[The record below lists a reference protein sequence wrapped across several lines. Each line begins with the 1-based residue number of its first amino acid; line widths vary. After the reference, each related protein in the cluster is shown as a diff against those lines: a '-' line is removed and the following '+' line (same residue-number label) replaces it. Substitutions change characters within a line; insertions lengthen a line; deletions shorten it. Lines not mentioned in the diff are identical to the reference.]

1 MPYGLFFFDVTADGS
16 TAPDDDGAD
25 CFDAS
30 AARAEAA
37 QTAAAQTA
45 AEMLKDK
52 PLREGPVTIVVRDQ
66 TGRPLFQVVAS
77 IQFRRW
83 ANRAETL
90 PRFVILF
97 PRRKTSRVEISKD
110 PHYSQAANLA
120 AFHKPR
126 GELRDLTR
134 SQPARRS

>member
-37 QTAAAQTA
+37 QTAA
-45 AEMLKDK
+45 EMLKDK
-52 PLREGPVTIVVRDQ
+52 PLRGDRSSKWWRQ
-66 TGRPLFQVVAS
+66 S
-77 IQFRRW
+77 KFRRW

-97 PRRKTSRVEISKD
+97 PRRKTSRAEISKD
-110 PHYSQAANLA
+110 PTTRRPLTL
-120 AFHKPR
+120 
-126 GELRDLTR
+126 LRSINRAESFATLR
-134 SQPARRS
+134 EVSLPAARRPGS

>member
-37 QTAAAQTA
+37 QTAA
-45 AEMLKDK
+45 EMLKDK

-66 TGRPLFQVVAS
+66 TGDRSSKWWRQS
-77 IQFRRW
+77 KFRRW

-97 PRRKTSRVEISKD
+97 PRRKTSRAEISKD
-110 PHYSQAANLA
+110 PTTRRPLTL
-120 AFHKPR
+120 
-126 GELRDLTR
+126 LRSINRAESFATLR
-134 SQPARRS
+134 EVSLPAARRPGS